1 MNVLNS
7 TKQYQSESILKTFTE
22 ASQKLYI
29 ERKMNL
35 RTNHYKESKTQ
46 KTIVL

>member
-35 RTNHYKESKTQ
+35 RNHYKESKTQ